1 MAVKVLV
8 GTPSLNGS
16 SGVESVTGDGVD
28 NIDPKNPVLSFPN
41 TSEVTETTDKNYVT
55 DDEKTIL
62 SNTSGINTGDETTAS
77 IQAKR
82 PLKTVN
88 NTSLEGI
95 GNIEI
100 LGGVETVNTLAGNVV
115 LTAENV
121 NTTATSGKTIKAEID
136 ENPTATQLGRI
147 KQELDTNAGGWVVS
161 IDGTDIT

>member
-8 GTPSLNGS
+8 GTPALNGS

-41 TSEVTETTDKNYVT
+41 TSEVAETTDKNYVT

-77 IQAKR
+77 IQTKR
-82 PLKTVN
+82 PLKTFN
-88 NTSLEGI
+88 NTSLEGT

-100 LGGVETVNTLAGNVV
+100 LGGVESVNGETGDVV

-121 NTTATSGKTIKAEID
+121 DTTATSGKTIKAEID

-147 KQELDTNAGGWVVS
+147 KAVFDSNSGEFVMS